1 MKRQEQRY
9 HSPEEAAR
17 ALGQLLRDE
26 ALAVSVAPAES
37 ARERERLLEALSV
50 MDSRAPVWSRWRRWL
65 TMAAAAAIVFGIAGL
80 AWHRASTAALA
91 FSVDGAPTADG
102 VTIAAGPDR
111 SKRVRFSDGSTFEVR
126 PGAHLRVEVS
136 SASGSRLALL
146 DGAAHVH
153 VVHRE
158 QAAWAL
164 NAGPFEIHV
173 IGTRFEA
180 GWDPAQNRLSVQLY
194 EGAVQVVGGPLHAP
208 VRVHAG
214 QRFEAG
220 VGSDNW
226 LLTSLNGPSSSAA
239 AAPSSRP
246 APPAVEAAASE
257 DTGRDDPERTASRAT
272 NGRTSS
278 AASDWGALVER
289 ADFDGIVREANILGI
304 DQCLSVCS
312 PRDLRILADAARYSG
327 RTALAQ
333 RTLQALRERAPAEAA
348 TAAFLLARLHEQQGR
363 PEAALTWYESH
374 LKEAPRSAYTA
385 EALAGKMR
393 MLLSTGRGAESRA
406 TAAEYLKRFPNG
418 VGAATARKI
427 LANVHNP

>member
-9 HSPEEAAR
+9 RSPEEAAR
-17 ALGQLLRDE
+17 SLGQLLRSE
-26 ALAVSVAPAES
+26 ALAASVAPAES
-37 ARERERLLEALSV
+37 IRERERLLRALSAI
-50 MDSRAPVWSRWRRWL
+50 DSRAAVWSRWRRWL
-65 TMAAAAAIVFGIAGL
+65 TVAAAAIVLGIAGL
-80 AWHRASTAALA
+80 EWHRSSMAPLA

-102 VTIAAGPDR
+102 ATIGAGPER

-126 PGAHLRVEVS
+126 PGAHLRVEAS
-136 SASGSRLALL
+136 SARGSRLALL
-146 DGAAHVH
+146 DGEANVH

-158 QAAWAL
+158 QAGWVL

-173 IGTRFEA
+173 IGTRFDA
-180 GWDPAQNRLSVQLY
+180 GWDPVKSRLSVQLY
-194 EGAVQVVGGPLHAP
+194 EGAVQVVGGRLHAP

-214 QRFEAG
+214 QRLEAG

-226 LLTSLNGPSSSAA
+226 LLSSLKGPSSSAA
-239 AAPSSRP
+239 AAPSTG
-246 APPAVEAAASE
+246 ADLPAVESAAGE
-257 DTGRDDPERTASRAT
+257 DTRSDERDPVASRAP

-278 AASDWGALVER
+278 ATSDWSALVER

-304 DQCLSVCS
+304 DHCLSVCS

-333 RTLQALRERAPAEAA
+333 RSLLALRARAPAEAA
-348 TAAFLLARLHEQQGR
+348 TAAFLLARLLEQQGR
-363 PEAALTWYESH
+363 PEAALTWYESY
-374 LKEAPRSAYTA
+374 LKEAPSSAYTA

-393 MLLSTGRGAESRA
+393 MLLSTGRGAESRS
-406 TAAEYLKRFPNG
+406 TAAEYLSRFPNG